1 MKISTQRVFWKRS
14 RKENPDVTF
23 TPQRCVYNRAAKC
36 TFSITLV
43 SLPSTSTKRKIVR
56 KFRGVIVTQTS
67 ILESL
72 LHETLSRATSRYL
85 KQVNVDKIAKKRIST
100 CVENSK

>member
-1 MKISTQRVFWKRS
+1 MVGMRMREGRRLNLPHACLLFCYAPKLAVIVLIISVQ
-14 RKENPDVTF
+14 
-23 TPQRCVYNRAAKC
+23 
-36 TFSITLV
+36 
-43 SLPSTSTKRKIVR
+43 PSTSTKSKIVGELS
-56 KFRGVIVTQTS
+56 GVIVTQTS

-85 KQVNVDKIAKKRIST
+85 RPVNVDKIAKKRIST